1 MKQNLGKIDR
11 VLRFALA
18 FWWLGPWALRYG
30 NSWVNWLIIVVA
42 FFIGIFLFVT
52 KQQEDIY
59 LDKII
64 EEQGGVCY
72 VDGICVHDQ
81 QFIKYFLGGLLAVV
95 VAFSGAYLLF
105 FDKSQKMLLQQ
116 HKEVASALKEA
127 KEKDV
132 FQAYLAGFS
141 EEEQKVLKAVKEQ
154 EGIQQST
161 LRYRINMPKTSL
173 SLLLKS
179 LEEREI
185 ITRKEHGKTNEIF
198 LVRKF

>member
-1 MKQNLGKIDR
+1 
-11 VLRFALA
+11 
-18 FWWLGPWALRYG
+18 
-30 NSWVNWLIIVVA
+30 
-42 FFIGIFLFVT
+42 
-52 KQQEDIY
+52 
-59 LDKII
+59 
-64 EEQGGVCY
+64 
-72 VDGICVHDQ
+72 
-81 QFIKYFLGGLLAVV
+81 
-95 VAFSGAYLLF
+95 
-105 FDKSQKMLLQQ
+105 MLLQQ